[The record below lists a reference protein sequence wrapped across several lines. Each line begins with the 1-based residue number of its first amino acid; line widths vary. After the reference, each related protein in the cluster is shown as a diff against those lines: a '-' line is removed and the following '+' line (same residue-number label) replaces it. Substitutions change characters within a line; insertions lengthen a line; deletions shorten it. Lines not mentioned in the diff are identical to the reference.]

1 MTGWTCSE
9 EMLCDGM
16 CGLAGD
22 TGRERGM
29 CAGDGVVRVSSTDL

>member
-9 EMLCDGM
+9 EMSCDRM

-22 TGRERGM
+22 TGRERRV
-29 CAGDGVVRVSSTDL
+29 CAVEGGVRVSRTDL